1 MTRSSAALRPQDVI
15 ELAPGMTIADYDTET
30 VNGVTTMTSLGHSVT
45 FVSSGGLP
53 QLVNGVDPTIY
64 GTSGANRMN
73 GTGGNDRIDAGAG
86 RDTVYGEAGNDT
98 FVARNGDGNDTYYGD
113 GSRGGAGVDT
123 LDMSAITAKV
133 TVNLGSGS
141 QFRGSATGAGSDRLY
156 GVENVATGS
165 GADTIIASTAVN
177 VMQGGAGNDTFR
189 FVSAAAANGD
199 TILDFQAGDVLD
211 LSGIDANTGARGNQA
226 FTLKPGAIGAS
237 AQLMVTHENR
247 DDGEYTVVHGNTG
260 GSNAVEFKLNIK
272 GDHDL
277 DAGDFRF

>member
-1 MTRSSAALRPQDVI
+1 M
-15 ELAPGMTIADYDTET
+15 
-30 VNGVTTMTSLGHSVT
+30 NGA
-45 FVSSGGLP
+45 
-53 QLVNGVDPTIY
+53 DPTIY

-86 RDTVYGEAGNDT
+86 TRHGLWRSGNDT

-113 GSRGGAGVDT
+113 GSRGGTGVDT

-133 TVNLGSGS
+133 TVDLGSGS
-141 QFRGSATGAGSDRLY
+141 RFRGSASAAAGSDTLY
-156 GVENVATGS
+156 GVENVVTGS

-211 LSGIDANTGARGNQA
+211 LSGIDANAGARGNQA